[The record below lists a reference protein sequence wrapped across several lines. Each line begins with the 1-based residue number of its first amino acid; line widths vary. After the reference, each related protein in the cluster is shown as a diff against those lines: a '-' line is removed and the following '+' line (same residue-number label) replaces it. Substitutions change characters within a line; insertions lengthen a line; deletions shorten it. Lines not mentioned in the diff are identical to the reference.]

1 MTVKTLMGS
10 KKTTAVGILALLI
23 AIGNAAMSI
32 LNGEVPDT
40 TTLWPAIIGVIGLLS
55 KDGDQ

>member
-1 MTVKTLMGS
+1 MTVKNLMGS
-10 KKTTAVGILALLI
+10 KKTTAVGIIALLI
-23 AIGNAAMSI
+23 AIGNATVSI

-40 TTLWPAIIGVIGLLS
+40 TALWPAIIGVLGLFA